1 MESVALSEVLARPDI
16 WRGGSFVDAALP
28 SVPSGFAV
36 LDAELPGTGWP
47 RGALTE
53 LLCDGSGQGEV
64 SLLLPALKQAC
75 LNTGWLLVIAPPHG
89 LQAAAWQAA
98 GIPLERLVIVNVA
111 VGRQGAFDALW
122 AAEQA
127 LNSDAPAAVICWS
140 SSAKARAVHRLQLA
154 ATASHAL
161 SFLFRPLHA
170 ASESSASPL
179 RLQLR
184 SIDNAIDID
193 ILKRR
198 GPPATHTLR
207 ISLPRPALWRSHA
220 NALARPL
227 PAATAARRA
236 SASVNG

>member
-16 WRGGSFVDAALP
+16 WRGGSLVDTALP
-28 SVPSGFAV
+28 SIPSSITE
-36 LDAELPGTGWP
+36 LDAELPGAGWP

-64 SLLLPALKQAC
+64 NLLLPALKQAC
-75 LNTGWLLVIAPPHG
+75 LNTGWLIVIAPPHG
-89 LQAAAWQAA
+89 LQAAAWQGA

-111 VGRQGAFDALW
+111 AGKQGAFDALW

-127 LNSDAPAAVICWS
+127 LSSNAPAVVICWS

-154 ATASHAL
+154 ASASHAL

-170 ASESSASPL
+170 ASESSAAPL
-179 RLQLR
+179 RLQLTCH
-184 SIDNAIDID
+184 SHTLDID

-198 GPPATHTLR
+198 GPPATHSLH
-207 ISLPRPALWRSHA
+207 IALPRPALWRSHA
-220 NALARPL
+220 NALARSL
-227 PAATAARRA
+227 PPATAARRP
-236 SASVNG
+236 SAFIND